1 MTDLLR
7 SHGTTATRVYTE
19 YHCLYIVIISQ
30 FTQILC
36 RTLTYDTMT
45 TAVQKVH
52 CLTVDNATIGIINSN
67 LLAVFLLLR
76 FYVKHVRE
84 RQLVDVVVLVNL
96 QTFLDLCFDLLR
108 EKDLV
113 NELGFHIILSVGESH
128 DAIIS

>member
-7 SHGTTATRVYTE
+7 SHGTTATGVYTE
-19 YHCLYIVIISQ
+19 YHCLYIVIVGQ

-36 RTLTYDTMT
+36 STFTYDTMT

-76 FYVKHVRE
+76 FHIKHVRE
-84 RQLVDVVVLVNL
+84 RQLIDIVVLVNL

-108 EKDLV
+108 EKNLV
-113 NELGFHIILSVGESH
+113 NELSFHIILGISESH
-128 DAIIS
+128 DAIVS